1 MGVLA
6 IVVLVGFMVDIEM
19 ANADAF
25 ARADRSRRFQIDNQA
40 LNISMLNQQGAM
52 RAYVNTARPDTLEPY
67 ITGRLEFE
75 DARVRLE
82 SRATD
87 PGARSRLVKAEGA
100 ALTWQQWAESRRLAV
115 QAAGVPLRDVDQ
127 NDQGIRLFDAYR
139 TADLELDRWAG
150 ADAAAAI
157 ADIEARRSVE
167 LAGLIGGGAVASLA
181 LVLFGLN
188 AWRQAYSRHQELE
201 GAAEDSETRFQ
212 ILFDQAPVGICW
224 VSADGRMLGANQALN
239 SMLGY
244 GRDELKGMSFAGI
257 AHSEDRGAV
266 RSEFAD
272 LLDGKPPPNKV
283 GTLSPHRKDEG
294 ASLVV
299 ERRLLRKDGEVFWGE
314 LTLSPV
320 RDRSGHAQYAITL
333 VQDVT
338 ARRTQLAVLQHQA
351 MHDGLTDLPNREMLF
366 ERMELALGDVRLNLG
381 NLALLVTDLDGFKAI
396 NDRFGHRIGDELL
409 KRVATRLRRNV
420 RSTDTLARLGG
431 DEFALLLPGA
441 DQKMAMDAADRLVAA
456 LLEPFTIQGHKVSV
470 AASVGGSVFPQNA
483 HDADHLM
490 RKADQAMYEAKRT
503 GSGIL
508 LSAS

>member
-1 MGVLA
+1 
-6 IVVLVGFMVDIEM
+6 
-19 ANADAF
+19 
-25 ARADRSRRFQIDNQA
+25 
-40 LNISMLNQQGAM
+40 MLSQQGAM

-75 DARVRLE
+75 DARVRLA

-127 NDQGIRLFDAYR
+127 ADQGIRLFDAYR
-139 TADLELDRWAG
+139 TADLDLDRWAG

-157 ADIEARRSVE
+157 ADIEARRLVE
-167 LAGLIGGGAVASLA
+167 LAGLIGGGAVAALA

-188 AWRQAYSRHQELE
+188 AWRQAYSRHQELA

-224 VSADGRMLGANQALN
+224 VSAEGRMLGANQALN

-244 GRDELKGMSFAGI
+244 GRDELKGMSFAGT
-257 AHSEDRGAV
+257 AHSEDRGAL
-266 RSEFAD
+266 RSELAD
-272 LLDGKPPPNKV
+272 LLDWKPPHPPNQV
-283 GTLSPHRKDEG
+283 GTLSDPRKGEGG

-314 LTLSPV
+314 LTISPV
-320 RDRSGHAQYAITL
+320 RDRSGHAQYAIAL

-351 MHDGLTDLPNREMLF
+351 LHDSLTDLPNREMLF
-366 ERMELALGDVRLNLG
+366 ERVELALGDARLNLG
-381 NLALLVTDLDGFKAI
+381 NLALLVMDLDGFKAI

-409 KRVATRLRRNV
+409 KRVAARLRRNV

-441 DQKMAMDAADRLVAA
+441 DQKMAMDAADRLQAA
-456 LLEPFTIQGHKVSV
+456 LREPFTIQGQKVSV
-470 AASVGGSVFPQNA
+470 AASVGGAVFPQNA

-490 RKADQAMYEAKRT
+490 RKADQAMYDAKRT
-503 GSGIL
+503 GGGIL

>member
-6 IVVLVGFMVDIEM
+6 IVVLVAFMVNIEK

-25 ARADRSRRFQIDNQA
+25 ARADRSRRFQLDNQA
-40 LNISMLNQQGAM
+40 LNISMLNQQSAM

-67 ITGRLEFE
+67 ITGRLEFD
-75 DARVRLE
+75 DARLRLE
-82 SRATD
+82 GQATD
-87 PGARSRLVKAEGA
+87 PAARSRLVKAEGA

-115 QAAGVPLRDVDQ
+115 QAAGVPLRDADQ
-127 NDQGIRLFDAYR
+127 ADQGIRLFEAYR

-157 ADIEARRSVE
+157 ANIKARRSVE
-167 LAGLIGGGAVASLA
+167 LAGLIGGGAVATLA
-181 LVLFGLN
+181 LVLFGIN
-188 AWRQAYSRHQELE
+188 AWRHAYSRQRELA

-239 SMLGY
+239 GMLGY
-244 GRDELKGMSFAGI
+244 GRDELKGMAFAGI
-257 AHSEDRGAV
+257 AHSDDRGGLRAEY
-266 RSEFAD
+266 SD
-272 LLDGKPPPNKV
+272 LLDGKV
-283 GTLSPHRKDEG
+283 S
-294 ASLVV
+294 SLVV

-314 LTLSPV
+314 LTISPV
-320 RDRSGHAQYAITL
+320 RQRSGHAQYAIAL

-351 MHDGLTDLPNREMLF
+351 MHDALTDLPNREMLF
-366 ERMELALGDVRLNLG
+366 ERVELALGNARLNLG

-396 NDRFGHRIGDELL
+396 NDRFGHQIGDELL

-441 DQKMAMDAADRLVAA
+441 DQKVAMDAADRLVAA
-456 LLEPFTIQGHKVSV
+456 LREPFTIQGHKVSV
-470 AASVGGSVFPQNA
+470 AASVGGAVFPQNA

-490 RKADQAMYEAKRT
+490 RKADQAMYDAKRT